1 MKKSLIFAGLA
12 GAAVMTAA
20 ASAHGGK
27 GERGDHFARFD
38 KDGDGKVA
46 VSEIDARH
54 KDFIARADADADGFI
69 TRDEMKAMH
78 EARRE
83 ERMAR
88 HFPDANNDGKVTRRE
103 FEDAARDRFAELDK
117 NGDGLITKEEMADR
131 RGAWKKGG

>member
-1 MKKSLIFAGLA
+1 MKKALIFAGIA

-46 VSEIDARH
+46 VSEIDERH
-54 KDFIARADADADGFI
+54 RDFIAKADADGDGFI
-69 TRDEMKAMH
+69 TKDEMKSMH

-83 ERMAR
+83 EHMAR
-88 HFPDANNDGKVTRRE
+88 MFPDANNDGKVSRRE
-103 FEDAARDRFAELDK
+103 FEDAARDHFAKLDK

-131 RGAWKKGG
+131 RGGWNKDE